1 MTPEAFAGA
10 ATREHVFGALNIVLA
25 LAAIAL
31 GTTLPRLG
39 HGQS

>member
-10 ATREHVFGALNIVLA
+10 AIRKHVFGAINIVLA

-31 GTTLPRLG
+31 GAALPRLRK
-39 HGQS
+39 GQF